1 MWGKVQKLLIELRY
15 ASDGTVYEYNREQVA
30 IERLRM
36 FEPIAL
42 SLSEDGYYLADS
54 GGKDSGVIKRI
65 AEKSGVKYEIVHN
78 HTGLDHPETVYFVR
92 REKARYEAMGIKY
105 TVSMPGMSPWALM
118 RKIGMPPTRL
128 VRYCCA
134 YLKERG
140 GVGKCVITGVRWSE
154 SSARANN
161 RGVMEVQK
169 GKKGAG
175 ITLMNDNEE
184 SRKEFETCPI
194 KGKRIVNPIID
205 WHDTDVWEYTRKENI
220 PYNPL
225 YDRGYKRVGC
235 VGCPMAD
242 NAKELEN
249 NPKYKAVYIKTFQRI
264 IDERKAKGLHDYGN
278 KNGYEYY
285 LWWTQQIKLPKTDD
299 SQINMDIEEG
309 D

>member
-1 MWGKVQKLLIELRY
+1 
-15 ASDGTVYEYNREQVA
+15 
-30 IERLRM
+30 M

-42 SLSEDGYYLADS
+42 SLSEDGYYLSDS

-118 RKIGMPPTRL
+118 RKKGMPPTRL
-128 VRYCCA
+128 ARYCCV

-140 GVGKCVITGVRWSE
+140 GVGKCVITGVRRAE
-154 SSARANN
+154 STKRRN
-161 RGVMEVQK
+161 RGIAEVLAAK
-169 GKKGAG
+169 RTDKL
-175 ITLMNDNEE
+175 TLMNDNEE

-194 KGKRIVNPIID
+194 KGTRIVNPIID
-205 WHDTDVWEYTRKENI
+205 WEDSDVWEYTRKENI

-235 VGCPMAD
+235 VGCPMVD
-242 NAKELEN
+242 NAQDLEN
-249 NPKYKAVYIKTFQRI
+249 NPKYKAMYIKTFQRI
-264 IDERKAKGLHDYGN
+264 IDERKAKGLHNYGY
-278 KNGYEYY
+278 KNGEEYY
-285 LWWTQQIKLPKTDD
+285 LWWIGRLKFSDNGGNQVHMDEDIPIRDYSDD
-299 SQINMDIEEG
+299 IVR
-309 D
+309 

>member
-1 MWGKVQKLLIELRY
+1 MLIELRY
-15 ASDGTVYEYNREQVA
+15 ASDGAVYEYDREQVA
-30 IERLRM
+30 IDRLRM

-42 SLSEDGYYLADS
+42 SLSEDGYCLADS

-118 RKIGMPPTRL
+118 RKKGMPPTRL
-128 VRYCCA
+128 ARYCCA

-161 RGVMEVQK
+161 RGVMEVNT

-175 ITLMNDNEE
+175 ITLMNDNDK

-194 KGKRIVNPIID
+194 KGNRIVNPIID
-205 WHDTDVWEYTRKENI
+205 WQDTDVWEYTGKENI

-235 VGCPMAD
+235 VGCPMGD
-242 NAKELEN
+242 NAKALEN
-249 NPKYKAVYIKTFQRI
+249 NPKYKAMYIKTFQRI
-264 IDERKAKGLHDYGN
+264 IDERKAKGSHAYGYQ
-278 KNGYEYY
+278 NGYECY
-285 LWWTQQIKLPKTDD
+285 LWWTQQIKLPVIDD
-299 SQINMDIEEG
+299 PQINMDIEEG

>member
-1 MWGKVQKLLIELRY
+1 MQKLLIELRY
-15 ASDGTVYEYNREQVA
+15 ASDGTVYEYDREQVA

-42 SLSEDGYYLADS
+42 SLSEDGYCLADS
-54 GGKDSGVIKRI
+54 GGKDSGVIKQI
-65 AEKSGVKYEIVHN
+65 AEKSGVKFEIVHN

-118 RKIGMPPTRL
+118 RKTGMPPTRL
-128 VRYCCA
+128 ARYCCA
-134 YLKERG
+134 YLKERN
-140 GVGKCVITGVRWSE
+140 GVDKCVITGVRWSE

-161 RGVMEVQK
+161 RGVMEVNT

-175 ITLMNDNEE
+175 ITLMNDNDK
-184 SRKEFETCPI
+184 SRKEFETCQI

-205 WHDTDVWEYTRKENI
+205 WEDSDVWEYTRKENI

-225 YDRGYKRVGC
+225 YDRGYRRVGC
-235 VGCPMAD
+235 VGCPMGN

-249 NPKYKAVYIKTFQRI
+249 NPKYKAMYIKTFQRI
-264 IDERKAKGLHDYGN
+264 IDERKAKGSHAYGYQ
-278 KNGYEYY
+278 NGYECY
-285 LWWTQQIKLPKTDD
+285 LWWTQQIKLPIIYDP
-299 SQINMDIEEG
+299 QINMDIEEG